1 MSLMGVG
8 LMMGAGCSVIA
19 SIYLS
24 KGKTVL
30 ARATITQAMLF
41 VTLISVTVG
50 GFILAFPEE
59 TARMLGSSEHLLPL
73 VVDYLVWFSP
83 SLLFELWIAVALFAM
98 RLDGAPK
105 LAMWCSIIAA
115 AVNVVLDW
123 LFIFPLGWGV
133 MGAAFA
139 TSLSCLAGAAV
150 AMGYLLFYAQVVAEY
165 DRGDRP
171 QPVSRKGAFM
181 NTNWNDPNFQGFGGR
196 QSPFGKRPPRPK
208 KEHKAIGTPLS
219 RTLINL
225 AVTLIFAA
233 VYFYVVLPPINL
245 QAEEF
250 YFFMLLCCAVY
261 CGCAVLTSGFQGSGA
276 KGYFGFVKKQCRIP
290 MIIAVALVAV
300 AIVGGIVG
308 WQVIRAGSYR
318 DLLTVETGDFATEV
332 EEISYDQIPML
343 DKDSAEKLGNRK
355 LGELSDM
362 VSQFEVA
369 EEYTQINYKGRP
381 VRVTPLRYG
390 DWIKWFNNRSEGLP
404 AYLII
409 DMVTQNVEVVRLEQ
423 GIRYTTAEHFGRNLY
438 RYLQF
443 HYPTYIFDKPAFE
456 IDEEGNPYW
465 VCPRI
470 RKTIGLFGGTDIDGA
485 VLVNAV
491 TGEHQYYDAKDV
503 PDWVDHVYT
512 ADLIVQQYDYHG
524 TYIHGFI
531 NSLFGQRDVTV
542 TTDGYNYIAIGDDVY
557 MYTGITSVVSD
568 QSNIGFILSNQRTK
582 ETRFY
587 SVAGAEEYSA
597 MDSARGQVQQ
607 MNYTATFPLLLNI
620 ADQPSYFMALKD
632 AAGLVKMYAMVN
644 VSQYQIVA
652 TGGSVAECES
662 NYRQMLAR
670 YNLIDPA
677 DTEPSASDQGEV
689 TGVIADL
696 RSAVMDG
703 NTWYYLQLSDGT
715 VYYTISAAEAP
726 EAVILNVGDTV
737 TVKYAEGE
745 GSILQAYSAAKAV
758 PAA

>member
-1 MSLMGVG
+1 
-8 LMMGAGCSVIA
+8 
-19 SIYLS
+19 
-24 KGKTVL
+24 
-30 ARATITQAMLF
+30 
-41 VTLISVTVG
+41 
-50 GFILAFPEE
+50 
-59 TARMLGSSEHLLPL
+59 
-73 VVDYLVWFSP
+73 
-83 SLLFELWIAVALFAM
+83 
-98 RLDGAPK
+98 
-105 LAMWCSIIAA
+105 
-115 AVNVVLDW
+115 
-123 LFIFPLGWGV
+123 
-133 MGAAFA
+133 
-139 TSLSCLAGAAV
+139 
-150 AMGYLLFYAQVVAEY
+150 
-165 DRGDRP
+165 
-171 QPVSRKGAFM
+171 M

-390 DWIKWFNNRSEGLP
+390 DWIKWFNNRSQGLP

-456 IDEEGNPYW
+456 IDEDGNPYW

-587 SVAGAEEYSA
+587 SVAGATETSA
-597 MDSARGQVQQ
+597 QASAQSQVQQ
-607 MNYTATFPLLLNI
+607 MRYTATEPLLLNI
-620 ADQPSYFMALKD
+620 ADQPTYFMALKGED
-632 AAGLVKMYAMVN
+632 GLVKMYAMVN
-644 VSQYQIVA
+644 VQQYNIVE
-652 TGGSVAECES
+652 TGSTVAECEA
-662 NYRQMLAR
+662 NYRKTLAD
-670 YNLIDPA
+670 NGLVDEDDA
-677 DTEPSASDQGEV
+677 DVAPSDQAEV
-689 TGVIADL
+689 SGVIAEI
-696 RSAVMDG
+696 RSAVLEGNSYYFLRLEDG
-703 NTWYYLQLSDGT
+703 ETFYAVN
-715 VYYTISAAEAP
+715 AAENP
-726 EAVILNVGDTV
+726 LAVILNVGDEVSIQYHT
-737 TVKYAEGE
+737 GE
-745 GSILQAYSAAKAV
+745 GSSILSGTTVKKADGSGESAPLVVAPPDAAEPGNQAEQPVEDYTAEV
-758 PAA
+758 PAE